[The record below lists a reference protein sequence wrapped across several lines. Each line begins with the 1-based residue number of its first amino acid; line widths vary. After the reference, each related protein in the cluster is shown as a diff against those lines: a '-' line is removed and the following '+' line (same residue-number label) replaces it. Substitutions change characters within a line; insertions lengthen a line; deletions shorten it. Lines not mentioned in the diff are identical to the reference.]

1 MKKSEEHYITE
12 LENGLDRI
20 KKFFYDHGE
29 KAMGDFTIGLW
40 WNLHY
45 LKNDLNREVV
55 DFTTPQ
61 NDTRGTEIEILSGTN
76 KNEAL
81 Y

>member
-45 LKNDLNREVV
+45 LKNDLNREVIKV
-55 DFTTPQ
+55 ENLNGD
-61 NDTRGTEIEILSGTN
+61 
-76 KNEAL
+76 
-81 Y
+81 